1 MQNIIRLFAKYGS
14 HITFILLQA
23 ICLYLVV
30 NYNQGQRA
38 IFLNSSKLYN
48 TKLTSKVGQW
58 HRYLSLDKVN
68 DSLALHNAT
77 LLELYINR
85 GEQDPEMTDTA
96 GLQYRL
102 VPANVVNNTYHLRNN
117 HITIDKGSAQGIKP
131 DMGVVSKEGLVG
143 IVRNTS
149 KNFAHVVSLLNAQSK
164 ISATV
169 KPYGYPGTLE
179 WTGKDGR
186 VVNLSA
192 IPKHADIAVGDTVV
206 TSGYS
211 TIFPEGIMVGTVQE
225 FGVDRGGSSNYNIKV
240 RLCNDIPNE
249 QVVYVIENK
258 LAAEQLALESETN
271 E

>member
-14 HITFILLQA
+14 HITFIVLQA
-23 ICLYLVV
+23 VCLYLVV
-30 NYNQGQRA
+30 NYNKSQQS

-48 TKLTSKVGQW
+48 SKLTSKVGQW
-58 HRYLSLDKVN
+58 HRYLSLDVVN
-68 DSLALHNAT
+68 DSLAVENAK

-85 GEQDPEMTDTA
+85 KETDPTIVDT
-96 GLQYRL
+96 GSLQYKL
-102 VPANVVNNTYHLRNN
+102 IPANVVNSSYQLRNN
-117 HITIDKGSAQGIKP
+117 HITIDKGNSHGITA
-131 DMGVVSKEGLVG
+131 DMGVVSDQGLIG

-149 KNFAHVVSLLNAQSK
+149 TNFAHIVSLLNAQSK

-179 WTGKDGR
+179 WDGKDASIMS
-186 VVNLSA
+186 LTA

-211 TIFPEGIMVGTVQE
+211 TIFPKGLVVGTVKE
-225 FGVDRGGSSNYNIKV
+225 FQIDRSGSSNYDIDV
-240 RLCNDIPNE
+240 LLCNDIPNE
-249 QVVYVIENK
+249 QVVYIIKNR
-258 LAAEQLALESETN
+258 LADEQLSLETEVY